1 MTGAGVLKLVFMGSP
16 EFSVPA
22 LAALIDAGHDIVCV
36 YSQPPRPSGRGQRQ
50 HPCPVHAFAIEE
62 GLDVRTPANL
72 KDEAD
77 QRAFADLGADAAVV
91 VAYGLI
97 LPKQVL
103 DAPRLGCFN
112 IHASLLPRWRG
123 AAPIQRAIIA
133 GDAETGVTIIQV
145 DEGLDTGPML
155 MRDAV
160 PITGTT
166 TAAGLHDDLA
176 AIGARLI
183 VETLDKAEAG
193 TLEPV
198 AQDDG
203 AATYA
208 AKLSREEGR
217 IDWTL
222 GADDLERRVRA
233 LNPWPGVWFE
243 LDSMRIKVLTAAV
256 IDDAGGDPGEVLDD
270 LLTVACGTGALRPA
284 RVQMQGKAPCSAE
297 DFLRGHEVA
306 AGKLL

>member
-1 MTGAGVLKLVFMGSP
+1 VLT
-16 EFSVPA
+16 
-22 LAALIDAGHDIVCV
+22 ALIDAGHDIVCV
-36 YSQPPRPSGRGQRQ
+36 YTQPPRPSGRG
-50 HPCPVHAFAIEE
+50 HKESPCPVHAFALDK
-62 GLDVRTPANL
+62 GLDVRTPVNL

-77 QRAFADLGADAAVV
+77 QRAFADLRADAAVV

-97 LPKQVL
+97 LPKPVL

-133 GDAETGVTIIQV
+133 GDAETGVTIMQM

-155 MRDAV
+155 SSHAV
-160 PITGTT
+160 PINGLT

-176 AIGARLI
+176 VLGARLI
-183 VETLDKAEAG
+183 VETLDKADAG
-193 TLEPV
+193 ALAPIH
-198 AQDDG
+198 QDDS

-222 GADDLERRVRA
+222 AADDLERRVRA

-243 LDSMRIKVLTAAV
+243 LDAMRIKVLAASAFEQ
-256 IDDAGGDPGEVLDD
+256 AGGDPGEVLDNR
-270 LLTVACGTGALRPA
+270 LTVSCGTGALRLTQ
-284 RVQMQGKAPCSAE
+284 VQMQGKAPCSAE

-306 AGKLL
+306 AGTRLG